1 MSDNDIKPKK
11 APKKAAG
18 KQSNKM
24 VRQPIDE
31 SPNQETKTVR
41 KKIGRNMKLDV
52 SYYERKYPDKKLL
65 LPTDYGTD
73 VEFWIQQGAV
83 PVEKENEGA
92 KIYKGI
98 NDSGK
103 SDGGYVKFVGGKDKN
118 GNVYHHVLLMI
129 DPEIYDEVKLAP
141 QRERQQEIER
151 AMKTGQNQSDLAQ
164 HLPGGGG
171 IGTYAPNLPDGQSQ
185 GFNRIT

>member
-1 MSDNDIKPKK
+1 MTESNEIRKKTKKSPKQ
-11 APKKAAG
+11 AN
-18 KQSNKM
+18 KQ
-24 VRQPIDE
+24 VRQPAEE
-31 SPNQETKTVR
+31 SPKVEAKTVR
-41 KKIGRNMKLDV
+41 KKIGRNLKLDV
-52 SYYERKYPDKKLL
+52 SYYERKYPDKQLL

-83 PVEKENEGA
+83 PVPRENEGA

-98 NDSGK
+98 NDHDK

-118 GNVYHHVLLMI
+118 GNVYYHVLLMI

-151 AMKTGQNQSDLAQ
+151 AMKTGENQSDISK

-171 IGTYAPNLPDGQSQ
+171 VSTYAPNLPDGQNQ